1 MISHFKGNKK
11 PQLQKLYQD
20 FLKILEAVGIPTNDL
35 SDRAKEKMVGAC
47 LAIGNAKKSLSE
59 LISRQVS
66 DAQKTRDIINYE
78 NKYFAEKISLG
89 SYDDIRRKD
98 LLAPKEA
105 NVVMSSASFED
116 QATNSPN
123 RGYILNPLFVHL
135 AKQYGKPTWEAALK
149 DFMEKNALLKEKL
162 ARKRELSKIP
172 VTLPNGIVLK
182 LSVGEHNELHKKI
195 IEELLPRFGFG
206 AEVLYIGDT
215 EKKLLYVEN
224 EKLKNLHFFTLGHE
238 ELPDIV
244 AYSEEKNILYMI
256 EAVHSFGPMS
266 EIRINKIKRA
276 LEATNAKTE
285 LAFFTAFLDKK
296 TFRKWCESIAWET
309 EVWIADN
316 PDHLIHFNGYKFLE
330 LHK

>member
-1 MISHFKGNKK
+1 MQTGKRGDFFGIDWYSEGDCSWKGDNKSDEK
-11 PQLQKLYQD
+11 GC
-20 FLKILEAVGIPTNDL
+20 VGCPWYDL
-35 SDRAKEKMVGAC
+35 AD
-47 LAIGNAKKSLSE
+47 
-59 LISRQVS
+59 
-66 DAQKTRDIINYE
+66 
-78 NKYFAEKISLG
+78 
-89 SYDDIRRKD
+89 
-98 LLAPKEA
+98 
-105 NVVMSSASFED
+105 
-116 QATNSPN
+116 
-123 RGYILNPLFVHL
+123 
-135 AKQYGKPTWEAALK
+135 W
-149 DFMEKNALLKEKL
+149 KEKL

-330 LHK
+330 IHK

>member
-35 SDRAKEKMVGAC
+35 SDREKEKMVGAC

-123 RGYILNPLFVHL
+123 RGYFKSIICSSCQAIWQTNLGSCF
-135 AKQYGKPTWEAALK
+135 KRFYGKECASQ
-149 DFMEKNALLKEKL
+149 
-162 ARKRELSKIP
+162 RKISKK
-172 VTLPNGIVLK
+172 TGIVEN
-182 LSVGEHNELHKKI
+182 SCYIAQWHCPEI
-195 IEELLPRFGFG
+195 ICRR
-206 AEVLYIGDT
+206 T
-215 EKKLLYVEN
+215 
-224 EKLKNLHFFTLGHE
+224 
-238 ELPDIV
+238 
-244 AYSEEKNILYMI
+244 
-256 EAVHSFGPMS
+256 
-266 EIRINKIKRA
+266 
-276 LEATNAKTE
+276 
-285 LAFFTAFLDKK
+285 
-296 TFRKWCESIAWET
+296 
-309 EVWIADN
+309 
-316 PDHLIHFNGYKFLE
+316 
-330 LHK
+330 